1 MITYLNMRHLVV
13 VNVLMRSRP
22 LFFFL
27 TFLVSNVTHAME
39 AGSQAINLDENGG
52 YNWLLAGGMIATGI
66 AIAILF
72 WRKGDYIKIST
83 KMFSLAGILI
93 AVLIISSVVGIKSM
107 SEIGRE
113 LMEIAEEDIPLTE
126 AVAEITAKQLEQS
139 IWLERAALASGLDAR
154 NSKRLR
160 HAVDEFRRLAKLV
173 EEEIRAAES
182 RTKVAIS
189 KSKDRVSE
197 IEYQSV
203 LSQLEKIETEH
214 GVFDKHGDELFKLL
228 DQNEMEQAL
237 AKLLTIEDE
246 EDTLNHE
253 LKALEHEIGQF
264 TEQSA
269 LKAVRHEKEA
279 VQNMTIVGAI
289 GALIAMFI
297 AGIIVR
303 SILES
308 LSVAIE
314 QTRIISEG
322 DLTKAI
328 DIKSSDEIGQLL
340 VALMDMQAKTSDV
353 VSAIKRGSGEVAIAS
368 EQVSTGN
375 TNLSQR
381 TQEQAASLEEI
392 ASSMEE
398 MTSTVNQNTEST
410 GEADTL
416 AKQSRDQAEE
426 LGVVVNNAISAMK
439 DISVASGEI
448 AQITGVI
455 DEIAFQTNLLA
466 LNAAVEAARAGDQG
480 RGFAVV
486 AGEVRNLAGRCKTA
500 AKEIS
505 DLIKDSVTK
514 IDGGTKLVG
523 DTGIALEDIVI
534 SAAKVS
540 DIVGE
545 VQAASKEQTAG
556 IEQVTTALTQLDD
569 MTQQNAALVEESAS
583 ASEMA
588 MAQAHEL
595 NEAVGFF
602 KTKDDQGNDRHVR
615 QIDRSSAVISSEIK
629 EPAMNSLETVNQAVG
644 SRDPIA
650 KSSTKSRS
658 PITSSLKP
666 GVKKE
671 DRSLVMEE
679 EWHEF

>member
-1 MITYLNMRHLVV
+1 MTTYFNMHRSVSVSVIKMSQILSFLLAFFVPTITL
-13 VNVLMRSRP
+13 
-22 LFFFL
+22 
-27 TFLVSNVTHAME
+27 AME
-39 AGSQAINLDENGG
+39 SGGQAVSLEENTG
-52 YNWLLAGGMIATGI
+52 YNWLFVGGMIAAGI

-72 WRKGDYIKIST
+72 WQKGDYFKVST
-83 KMFSLAGILI
+83 KMFSLVGMLV
-93 AVLIISSVVGIKSM
+93 AVLIISSVLGIQSM
-107 SEIGRE
+107 NEIGVE
-113 LMEIAEEDIPLTE
+113 LMEIAKEDIPLTQ
-126 AVAEITAKQLEQS
+126 AVAEITANQLEQS
-139 IWLERAALASGLDAR
+139 IWLERAALASGLNAS

-160 HAVDEFRRLAKLV
+160 HAEDEFQRLAKLV

-182 RTKVAIS
+182 SAKVAIS
-189 KSKDRVSE
+189 MSKDAASE
-197 IEYQSV
+197 VEYQSV
-203 LSQLEKIETEH
+203 FNRLKKIESEH
-214 GVFDKHGDELFKLL
+214 GVFDKHGEELFKLL
-228 DQNEMEQAL
+228 EQNEMEQAME
-237 AKLLTIEDE
+237 KLLTIEDE

-253 LKALEHEIGQF
+253 LKNLEHTIGQF

-279 VQNMTIVGAI
+279 VQNMTIVGVI
-289 GALIAMFI
+289 GALLAVFI
-297 AGIIVR
+297 SGIIVR
-303 SILES
+303 SILAS

-314 QTRIISEG
+314 QTRIIASG

-328 DIKSSDEIGQLL
+328 DIKSSDEVGQML

-416 AKQSRDQAEE
+416 AKQSRDQAKE

-505 DLIKDSVTK
+505 DLIKDSVIK

-534 SAAKVS
+534 SSAKVS

-545 VQAASKEQTAG
+545 VQAASKEQAAG
-556 IEQVTTALTQLDD
+556 IEQVTVALTQLDD

-583 ASEMA
+583 ASEMT

-602 KTKDDQGNDRHVR
+602 KTKGDQGDDRRFGQVG
-615 QIDRSSAVISSEIK
+615 RSSVVFSSGVK
-629 EPAMNSLETVNQAVG
+629 ETDMNNLAPTNQAVA
-644 SRDPIA
+644 SRSPIA
-650 KSSTKSRS
+650 KSSTSSRS
-658 PITSSLKP
+658 PATSSLKP
-666 GVKKE
+666 GVKEESTSTSME
-671 DRSLVMEE
+671 D
-679 EWHEF
+679 EWQEF